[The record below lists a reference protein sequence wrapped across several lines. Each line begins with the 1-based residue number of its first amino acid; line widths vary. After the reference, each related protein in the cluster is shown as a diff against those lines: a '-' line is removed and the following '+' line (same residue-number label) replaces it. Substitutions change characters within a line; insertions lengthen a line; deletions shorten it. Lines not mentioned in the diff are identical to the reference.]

1 VMKTILSDLR
11 ARGFVIRKRG
21 DLWAVRG
28 VWPERLTAHALEVL
42 WRSGARKAGA

>member
-1 VMKTILSDLR
+1 VKTILSDLR
-11 ARGFVIRKRG
+11 DRGFVIRKRG
-21 DLWAVRG
+21 DLYHVKN